1 MLNINVLS
9 VCDAV
14 NIHTQDTDSSTW
26 LETNYSSA
34 KLFFIVS
41 SNQKPVHVLSL
52 PQKKATSNEQLQR
65 ETELCLSQ
73 ILACD
78 RNIFCPRTH
87 SAFLSLPM
95 GCKWCGGQW
104 RGEGA
109 GGSAWTPLPKTVPSH
124 ADPRAR
130 QKPYWNERLISTN
143 SSINDWP
150 FPI

>member
-1 MLNINVLS
+1 MFS
-9 VCDAV
+9 DTVCDVV

-52 PQKKATSNEQLQR
+52 PQIQATSNEQLQR

-78 RNIFCPRTH
+78 RNIFCPRTR
-87 SAFLSLPM
+87 SAFLTPHGVQMMWRAVS
-95 GCKWCGGQW
+95 GG
-104 RGEGA
+104 
-109 GGSAWTPLPKTVPSH
+109 GGRWKRMDTSAENSVPSH

-130 QKPYWNERLISTN
+130 QKPYWNERLISSN